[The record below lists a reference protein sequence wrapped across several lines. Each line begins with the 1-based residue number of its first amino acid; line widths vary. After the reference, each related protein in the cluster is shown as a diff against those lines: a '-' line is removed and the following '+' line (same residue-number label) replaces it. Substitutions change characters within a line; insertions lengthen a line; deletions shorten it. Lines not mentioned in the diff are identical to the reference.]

1 MDEFIFSDSS
11 IPYLKKGMDVY
22 DLRQKV
28 IANNIANLTT
38 HGFQTERVK
47 FEEILSSEL
56 KRKPKLQGRNTHPDH
71 LPIGRWDIRGV
82 RPRIVKVGS
91 GYFNGINDVNV
102 DSEMADMAKT
112 TIAFDAAAK
121 LLYVKYQILEK
132 SVRGR

>member
-1 MDEFIFSDSS
+1 LDEFIFSDPS

-22 DLRQKV
+22 ALRQKV
-28 IANNIANLTT
+28 IANNVANLTT
-38 HGFQTERVK
+38 PGFQTERVN
-47 FEEILSSEL
+47 FEEILSSNL
-56 KRKPKLQGRNTHPDH
+56 KGKSKLQGRNTHPDH
-71 LPIGRWDIRGV
+71 LPIGRWDISKV

-132 SVRGR
+132 SVSGR